1 MCSSKEPEL
10 TAILTPFGPLLLEL
24 GFPAL
29 LRSPSLLRDH
39 PYPIVACFYPLSTH
53 L

>member
-1 MCSSKEPEL
+1 MCSSQEPEL

-29 LRSPSLLRDH
+29 LRSPSLLCD
-39 PYPIVACFYPLSTH
+39 PIVACFHPLSTH